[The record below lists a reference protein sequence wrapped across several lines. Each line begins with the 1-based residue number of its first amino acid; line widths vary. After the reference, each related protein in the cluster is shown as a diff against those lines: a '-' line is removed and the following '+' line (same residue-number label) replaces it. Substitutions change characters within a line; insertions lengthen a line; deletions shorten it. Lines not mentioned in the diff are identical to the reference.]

1 MTQPLYN
8 QWLAAKEAER
18 KAIEER
24 RVIEDSLLNSLKINE
39 ALDGTETIKEG
50 GFTVKITGR
59 LTKKVDAEMI
69 QELAA
74 EAGVTEHLGSL
85 FRWTPEVN
93 VKAWKAADETITAA
107 LAPAI
112 TIKPGRPSFSITLE

>member
-1 MTQPLYN
+1 MNNLYN
-8 QWLAAKEAER
+8 QWIAAKEAER

-24 RVIEDSLLNSLKINE
+24 RIIEDQLISSLKINE
-39 ALDGTETIKEG
+39 ALDGVETIKADG
-50 GFTVKITGR
+50 YTVKITGR
-59 LTKKVDAEMI
+59 LTRKVDSEMV

-74 EAGVTEHLGSL
+74 EAGVSEHLGSL

-93 VKAWKAADETITAA
+93 MKAWKAADETITAA

-112 TIKPGRPSFSITLE
+112 TIKPGRPSFAITKE

>member
-1 MTQPLYN
+1 MTQSLYN

-24 RVIEDSLLNSLKINE
+24 RVIEDYLLNSLKINE

>member
-1 MTQPLYN
+1 MTQSLYN

>member
-1 MTQPLYN
+1 MNDLYTK
-8 QWLAAKEAER
+8 WLDAKEAER

-24 RVIEDSLLNSLKINE
+24 RAIEDQLISSLNINE
-39 ALDGTETIKEG
+39 ALDGVETIKADG
-50 GFTVKITGR
+50 YTVKITGR
-59 LTKKVDAEMI
+59 LNRKVDSEMV

-74 EAGVTEHLGSL
+74 EAGVSEHLGSL

-93 VKAWKAADETITAA
+93 MKAWKAADETITAA

-112 TIKPGRPSFSITLE
+112 TIKPGRPSFAITKE